1 MYNIIKI
8 AVRNLRRYQ
17 RRTLL
22 TSSLITLGVV
32 SVLLFIS
39 VSGSFK
45 NMMIGQ
51 ITDSMLGHL
60 LIHQKG
66 YLASID
72 TLPLNRNLQEKQI
85 AKLEEILKN
94 NETIEAFS
102 PRIKLGAMFSNYTE
116 TTNIRLNAV
125 DPEREMRTMPELLNR
140 IIKGEKKGL
149 LKKGEILVPEL
160 LAKGMKVDVGSD
172 IVLVATNKDGSV
184 NGQSF
189 IVRGIVEGVTGPGG
203 RDGYIHIDDAQTLLR
218 MEGKEV
224 SEIAVRLRDMRQ
236 LGNVFTTLNGILEPI
251 RNKMDKPVFEVHTW
265 EKLTPFANIAKMID
279 LMTLFIKVMLVAI
292 VLVSIMNVMVM
303 AVYERINEIGTIAAI
318 GTSPGKIL
326 SLFLTEGLLLGIFGT
341 LLGIVLSL
349 VTIAALRAARI
360 SFDFGQQQGIILN
373 PSITSTDIVSIALIV
388 IAIAVLGSLQPAW
401 KAARMDPIT
410 ALRHV

>member
-1 MYNIIKI
+1 MVNIIKI

-60 LIHQKG
+60 QIHQKG

-85 AKLEEILKN
+85 AKLEEILKGN
-94 NETIEAFS
+94 NAIEAFS

-125 DPEREMRTMPELLNR
+125 DPEREMRTMPELEKR
-140 IIKGEKKGL
+140 IVKGEKKGL
-149 LKKGEILVPEL
+149 LNKGEILVPEL
-160 LAKGMKVDVGSD
+160 LAKGMKVEVGND

-224 SEIAVRLRDMRQ
+224 SEIAVRLKDMRQ
-236 LGNVFTTLNGILEPI
+236 LDTVFTSLSGILEPI

-279 LMTLFIKVMLVAI
+279 LMTLFIKIMLVAI

-303 AVYERINEIGTIAAI
+303 AVYERIREIGTIAAI

-326 SLFLTEGLLLGIFGT
+326 SLFLAEGLILGIFGT

-349 VTIAALRAARI
+349 VTIAALKAARI

-373 PSITSTDIVSIALIV
+373 PSISLSDIVSIALIV

>member
-1 MYNIIKI
+1 MVNIIKI

-60 LIHQKG
+60 QIHQKG

-85 AKLEEILKN
+85 AKVEEILKGN
-94 NETIEAFS
+94 NAIEAFS

-125 DPEREMRTMPELLNR
+125 DPELEMRTMPELGKR

-149 LKKGEILVPEL
+149 LNKGEILVPEL
-160 LAKGMKVDVGSD
+160 LAKGMKVDIGSD

-203 RDGYIHIDDAQTLLR
+203 RDGYIHIGDAQTLLR

-224 SEIAVRLRDMRQ
+224 SEIAVRLKDMRQ
-236 LGNVFTTLNGILEPI
+236 LDTVFTSLSGILEPI
-251 RNKMDKPVFEVHTW
+251 RNKMDIPVFEVHTW

-279 LMTLFIKVMLVAI
+279 LMTLFIKIMLVAI

-303 AVYERINEIGTIAAI
+303 AVYERIKEIGTIAAI

-349 VTIAALRAARI
+349 VSIAALKAARI
-360 SFDFGQQQGIILN
+360 SFNFGQQQGIILN
-373 PSITSTDIVSIALIV
+373 PSITLTDIVSIALIV